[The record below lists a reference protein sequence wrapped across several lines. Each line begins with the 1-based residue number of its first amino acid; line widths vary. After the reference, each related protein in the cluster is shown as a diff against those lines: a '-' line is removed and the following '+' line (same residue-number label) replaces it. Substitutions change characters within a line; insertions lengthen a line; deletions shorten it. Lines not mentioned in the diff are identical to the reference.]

1 MITTVDALHLSEGRL
16 LVAFLG
22 EANKAV
28 SAGLSSDCICHD
40 FGRFA
45 GRVWIGG
52 LVTGLVLPRIHQSR
66 CSVELHPS

>member
-28 SAGLSSDCICHD
+28 SAGLS
-40 FGRFA
+40 
-45 GRVWIGG
+45 
-52 LVTGLVLPRIHQSR
+52 VTA
-66 CSVELHPS
+66 SVMILADLQEGCG